1 MSSDAVFQLLQHQD
15 IKAKMT
21 SKEDADKPFQ
31 DEYNANLMKLKVAVR
46 SGHIKL
52 PTREEMGD
60 MLRERTGR
68 PVIHCSS

>member
-1 MSSDAVFQLLQHQD
+1 
-15 IKAKMT
+15 MT

-31 DEYNANLMKLKVAVR
+31 DEYNTNLMKLKVAVR

-60 MLRERTGR
+60 MLRERPGR